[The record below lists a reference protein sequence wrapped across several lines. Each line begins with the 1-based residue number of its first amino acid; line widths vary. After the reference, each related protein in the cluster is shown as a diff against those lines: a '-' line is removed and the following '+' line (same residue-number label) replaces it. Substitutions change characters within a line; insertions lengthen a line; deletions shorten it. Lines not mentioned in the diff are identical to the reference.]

1 MTIAVRRSNYYYIDV
16 KNDPGEGLRLLS
28 HLAGLGVDL
37 QAFTAVP
44 TGPARTQFALFPAD
58 KAKFVHAAEAAGFPL
73 DGPHPALLV
82 QGDDELG
89 ALAGVHE
96 TLYEASVDVYASS
109 GVTNGKGS
117 FGYVIYV
124 QPGQFERAVNALGI

>member
-16 KNDPGEGLRLLS
+16 KNQPGEGHRLLS
-28 HLAGLGVDL
+28 HLAGLGVNL
-37 QAFTAVP
+37 LAFTAVP
-44 TGPARTQFALFPAD
+44 TGPTRTQFALFPED
-58 KAKFVHAAEAAGFPL
+58 EAKLVHAAESAGFQL

-82 QGDDELG
+82 QGNDELG

-96 TLYEASVDVYASS
+96 TLFEASVDVYASN
-109 GVTNGKGS
+109 GVTDGKGS

-124 QPGQFERAVNALGI
+124 QPGQFDRAVGALGI